1 MTENATATPRQP
13 RYRLVILALCIAIV
27 GGIAFYSWKQW
38 QVLRQEIKALDR
50 SLSAVVREQDLREQA
65 TQTQI
70 DRLVNELAQL
80 RIIDR
85 GDWLLAEAEYLLR
98 LANQHAILGQDAPAA
113 AALLTQADKVLA
125 ELIQPSESRML
136 ASIKKVTA
144 IRQQIAEERDAL
156 ILRSDIDR
164 EGLYLQIEAL
174 IKQLEKIPVIDLKN
188 MSDQAA
194 SQLAEEENRF
204 ETTSIGERFFRS
216 LRQALEKIGGYVRI
230 QRHDEA
236 LKTLLSPGEQL
247 YLKQNLRF
255 MLEQAQIAVLQHQQP
270 VYENSL
276 SKAKGWITEYYVI
289 DPVLKKKLLA
299 ELADISRH
307 NVEEPLPD
315 ISGSLVSLK
324 ALMKVRQQQGEGN

>member
-1 MTENATATPRQP
+1 VTETSTPPKP
-13 RYRLVILALCIAIV
+13 RRRWVALALGIAVI
-27 GGIAFYSWKQW
+27 GGIAFYGWKQW
-38 QVLRQEIKALDR
+38 YSLQQEVALMDR
-50 SLSAVVREQDLREQA
+50 SLSAMVREQDLKEQA

-80 RIIDR
+80 RIVDR

-125 ELIQPSESRML
+125 ELIQPSESRLL

-174 IKQLEKIPVIDLKN
+174 IKQLEKIPVIDLEN

-194 SQLAEEENRF
+194 SQIADEENLLAP
-204 ETTSIGERFFRS
+204 TSIGERFFRS

-255 MLEQAQIAVLQHQQP
+255 MLEQAQIAVLQRQQP

-289 DPVLKKKLLA
+289 DPVLKKKILA

-324 ALMKVRQQQGEGN
+324 ALIKVRQQLGEGN

>member
-1 MTENATATPRQP
+1 MTETSISSLLRK
-13 RYRLVILALCIAIV
+13 RLILLAVCVIAIGV
-27 GGIAFYSWKQW
+27 AAFYGWKQW
-38 QVLRQEIKALDR
+38 QNLQQELNRLDR
-50 SLSAVVREQDLREQA
+50 GLSATVRDQDLREQA
-65 TQTQI
+65 TQMRI

-98 LANQHAILGQDAPAA
+98 LANQRAILGQDAPSAA
-113 AALLTQADKVLA
+113 VLLTQADKVLA
-125 ELIQPSESRML
+125 ELIEPSESRLL
-136 ASIKKVTA
+136 ANIKKVTA
-144 IRQQIAEERDAL
+144 IRQQIADERDAL

-174 IKQLEKIPVIDLKN
+174 IKLLEKTPVIDLHKL
-188 MSDQAA
+188 SDAA
-194 SQLAEEENRF
+194 TSARFEEENPLAP
-204 ETTSIGERFFRS
+204 TSLGERFYRS
-216 LRQALEKIGGYVRI
+216 LRQALEKIGAYVRI

-236 LKTLLSPGEQL
+236 LKMLLSPSEQL

-255 MLEQAQIAVLQHQQP
+255 MLEQAQIAVLQRQQP
-270 VYENSL
+270 IYENSL
-276 SKAKGWITEYYVI
+276 SKAKGWITEYYRI
-289 DPVLKKKLLA
+289 DPALKIKILA

-324 ALMKVRQQQGEGN
+324 ALIKVRQQQGEGG

>member
-1 MTENATATPRQP
+1 VTENSSPRLP
-13 RYRLVILALCIAIV
+13 RHRLVLLVVCVAVL
-27 GGIAFYSWKQW
+27 GGIAFYTWKQW
-38 QVLRQEIKALDR
+38 QSLRGQVALLDR
-50 SLSAVVREQDLREQA
+50 SLSAMEREQDYREQA
-65 TQTQI
+65 LQGRI
-70 DRLVNELAQL
+70 EKLVNELARL
-80 RIIDR
+80 RVVDR
-85 GDWLLAEAEYLLR
+85 SDWLLAEAEYLLR
-98 LANQHAILGQDAPAA
+98 LANQHAMLGQDAPAA

-125 ELIQPSESRML
+125 ELIQPSEGRL
-136 ASIKKVTA
+136 FANVKKVIR

-174 IKQLEKIPVIDLKN
+174 IKQLDKIPVIDLGSL
-188 MSDQAA
+188 SDPVSSPAG
-194 SQLAEEENRF
+194 EESLPGS
-204 ETTSIGERFFRS
+204 TSMGERFLTS
-216 LRQALEKIGGYVRI
+216 LRQALKKIGGYVRI

-255 MLEQAQIAVLQHQQP
+255 MLEQTQIAVLQRQQP

-276 SKAKGWITEYYVI
+276 SKAKRWITEYYVI
-289 DPVLKKKLLA
+289 DPVLKQKLLA
-299 ELADISRH
+299 ELADIARH

-324 ALMKVRQQQGEGN
+324 ALMKVRQQQGEEN